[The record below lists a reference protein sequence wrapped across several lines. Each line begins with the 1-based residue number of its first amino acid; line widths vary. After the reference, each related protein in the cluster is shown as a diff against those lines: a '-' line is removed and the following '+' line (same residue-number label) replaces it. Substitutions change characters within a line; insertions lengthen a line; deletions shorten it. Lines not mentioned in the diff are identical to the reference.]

1 MKIRL
6 ELRPLVYFTLKAIH
20 LNGGKATPK
29 ELHQLLEDKFGLGRI
44 SDGSLYNA
52 LMQLTYLNL
61 LEKHNSTFV
70 LTEEG
75 KKEFERLDSFFKRI
89 VCL

>member
-6 ELRPLVYFTLKAIH
+6 ELRPLVYMVLKAIH
-20 LNGGKATPK
+20 MNGGKATPK
-29 ELHQLLEDKFGLGRI
+29 ELHELLENKFGLGRI
-44 SDGSLYNA
+44 SDGSLYNT
-52 LMQLTYLNL
+52 LMNL
-61 LEKHNSTFV
+61 VYEEILKKENNMFY

-75 KKEFERLDSFFKRI
+75 EKEFERLDNFFKRI

>member
-6 ELRPLVYFTLKAIH
+6 ELRPLVYMVLKAIH
-20 LNGGKATPK
+20 LNNGKATPK
-29 ELHQLLEDKFGLGRI
+29 ELHELLENKFGLGRI

>member
-6 ELRPLVYFTLKAIH
+6 ELRPLVYMVLKAIYM
-20 LNGGKATPK
+20 NGGKATPK
-29 ELHQLLEDKFGLGRI
+29 ELHELLENKFGLGRI
-44 SDGSLYNA
+44 SDGSLYNT
-52 LMQLTYLNL
+52 LMQLTYLKL
-61 LEKHNSTFV
+61 LEKNNSTFI

-75 KKEFERLDSFFKRI
+75 KKEFERLDNFFKRI

>member
-6 ELRPLVYFTLKAIH
+6 ELRPLIYMVLKSIYIH
-20 LNGGKATPK
+20 GGKATPK
-29 ELHQLLEDKFGLGRI
+29 EIHEILENRFGLGRI
-44 SDGSLYNA
+44 SDGSLYNT
-52 LMQLTYLNL
+52 LMQLTYLKL
-61 LEKHNSTFV
+61 LEKNNSAFI

>member
-6 ELRPLVYFTLKAIH
+6 ELRPLIYMVLKSIYIH
-20 LNGGKATPK
+20 GGKATPK
-29 ELHQLLEDKFGLGRI
+29 EIHEILENRFGLGRI

-52 LMQLTYLNL
+52 LMQLVYMEI
-61 LEKHNSTFV
+61 LEKKDNAFY

-75 KKEFERLDSFFKRI
+75 KKEFERLDSFFRRI

>member
-6 ELRPLVYFTLKAIH
+6 ELRPLVYMVLKAIH
-20 LNGGKATPK
+20 LSGGKATPK
-29 ELHQLLEDKFGLGRI
+29 EIHEILENKFGLGRI